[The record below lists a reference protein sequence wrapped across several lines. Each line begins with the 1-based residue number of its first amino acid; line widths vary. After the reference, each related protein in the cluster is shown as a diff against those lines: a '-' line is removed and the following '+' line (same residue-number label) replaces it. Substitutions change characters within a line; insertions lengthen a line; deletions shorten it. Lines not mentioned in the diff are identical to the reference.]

1 MSQKKLIPNILESKI
16 KPNLDSYTLDELHQ
30 IVEETKINLME
41 SGKYNDFEKLLDIK
55 DKTRADIVEL
65 LYNLWLDYPLY
76 DNMMNEIECVICLG
90 IITNQDN
97 MILKCSHYLHSSCY
111 MNYLFT
117 NITKIEKNTYYDN
130 NTFVKIKNLFRCP
143 KCRDYL
149 TNLIAN
155 SNETYNTNLNEHTGM
170 ESFMSSFTYDEYF
183 NIHSIIMN
191 EQTQNDN
198 SQNNNFQSDINPN
211 INPNINQDTNL
222 NVNIDLETG
231 LWMPRIFNPSIF
243 NPSIFNPFIF
253 NSSNPNPYSHQTD
266 WTTINQNN
274 HFSED
279 DSSINISSS
288 SPRTNSPT

>member
-1 MSQKKLIPNILESKI
+1 MSQKKLIPNILESKT

-30 IVEETKINLME
+30 IIEETKINLME

-117 NITKIEKNTYYDN
+117 NITKIEKNTYHGD

-149 TNLIAN
+149 TNLITN
-155 SNETYNTNLNEHTGM
+155 SNETYDTNLNEHTGI
-170 ESFMSSFTYDEYF
+170 ESFMPSITYDEYF

-191 EQTQNDN
+191 DQTQNDN
-198 SQNNNFQSDINPN
+198 SQSYINQDVN
-211 INPNINQDTNL
+211 LNINQDTNL
-222 NVNIDLETG
+222 NINIDLETG
-231 LWMPRIFNPSIF
+231 LWMPRIFNPTIF
-243 NPSIFNPFIF
+243 
-253 NSSNPNPYSHQTD
+253 NPYSHQTD

-288 SPRTNSPT
+288 SSRANSPT